1 MTQAYKLS
9 EDERVDLFDTVEA
22 SYRVV
27 NRHQLFV
34 WMQGQFQRFIPHEIF
49 LCGIDDGS
57 SQGMGMHRFSSTR
70 YFRDEHFNALCDQ
83 QLGLVPRLYNLTER
97 MRETVVLCSGIADS
111 EEDAELVSLITS
123 NELKNLVARF
133 VVGPRGKVQAL
144 YSFARVSCNLDG
156 NLAYRLELLA
166 PHLHS
171 TFLRVLA
178 NERKATGANNQ
189 RSGRLITPRE
199 EQILYLIKDGKTNQE
214 IASLLDVSPWTIKNH
229 IQAIFKKLNTNTRT
243 HAIMVA
249 INMGILQLD

>member
-1 MTQAYKLS
+1 MTQPYKFT

-27 NRHQLFV
+27 NRHQLFL

-49 LCGIDDGS
+49 LCGVDDGS

-83 QLGLVPRLYNLTER
+83 ESGLVPRLLNRTER
-97 MRETVVLCSGIADS
+97 MRESVVLCDGVAGVD
-111 EEDAELVSLITS
+111 EDEELVRLVVS

-144 YSFARVSCNLDG
+144 YCFSRVSCVLDE

-171 TFLRVLA
+171 TFLRVVA
-178 NERKATGANNQ
+178 NERKASSPGNQ

-214 IASLLDVSPWTIKNH
+214 IAILLEVSPWTIKNH

-249 INMGILQLD
+249 INLGVLQLD